1 MWNVLF
7 ANPSIPQNPGSGKRQ
22 NMKLTIIKYNAGNI
36 QSVLNALDRLGVQ
49 AEVTDNKEAIQSADK
64 VIFPGVGEAGSA
76 MKSLQQNNLDKL
88 ITELKQPVLGI
99 CVGMQLLCNHSE
111 ENNTNCLGI
120 VPINVKK
127 FPNSLLTSSVEEEPG
142 VGFKVPQVGWNTIY
156 DLQSPLFA
164 GVPNDSYIYNVHS
177 YYAED
182 SPYTIAKCDYGV
194 EYAAAIHKDN
204 FYGVQFHTEKSAET
218 GNRIIKNFLEL

>member
-1 MWNVLF
+1 
-7 ANPSIPQNPGSGKRQ
+7 
-22 NMKLTIIKYNAGNI
+22 MKLAIIKYTAGNI

-49 AEVTDNKEAIQSADK
+49 AEVTDDKEAIRSADK

-88 ITELKQPVLGI
+88 IAELKQPVLGI

-111 ENNTNCLGI
+111 ENNTKCLGI
-120 VPINVKK
+120 IPINVRK
-127 FPNSLLTSSVEEEPG
+127 FPNSSVSSSADEAPR

-156 DLQSPLFA
+156 DLQSPLFS
-164 GVPNDSYIYNVHS
+164 GVPANSYIYNVHS

-182 SPYTIAKCDYGV
+182 SPYTIAKCSYAV

-204 FYGVQFHTEKSAET
+204 FYGVQFHTEKSAEI